1 MFNNNKVTLTS
12 YLTIDTHHIPDPSV
26 NCYDTRPRLC
36 VSSLRTNEDYIFY
49 YINLARI
56 PVTGVVPLVSL
67 CLLNYLVYMKLVRR
81 RKAMMNIG
89 EKKKKRNNFPCGALF
104 LV

>member
-1 MFNNNKVTLTS
+1 MTLTP
-12 YLTIDTHHIPDPSV
+12 YLKIVSQPIPDPSV

-56 PVTGVVPLVSL
+56 PVTGLVPLVSL
-67 CLLNYLVYMKLVRR
+67 CVLNYLVYTKLVRR
-81 RKAMMNIG
+81 RKTMMNLG
-89 EKKKKRNNFPCGALF
+89 EKKTSSCIH
-104 LV
+104 VQ